1 MPQKTNYY
9 EQVLGSFCVE
19 PNSTFCGRLHF
30 TQKTL
35 TKFQL
40 WKRGKGWESYSWWFF
55 APHLKNMLVKSGSFS
70 QIRGKNQKCLKPPP
84 SSTWN
89 AKCPICLG
97 NFTPKTRNYC
107 LKNRVLGFPGRYDS
121 TFRLPWLNTGLSKH
135 TQPGPHEAPHQHLE
149 HPLKTGDW
157 HADAF
162 LVLPKTSFF
171 PQKKNVLKS
180 WDNLKIYGSWKSK
193 R

>member
-1 MPQKTNYY
+1 M
-9 EQVLGSFCVE
+9 VFCPPSE
-19 PNSTFCGRLHF
+19 EYAR
-30 TQKTL
+30 Q
-35 TKFQL
+35 
-40 WKRGKGWESYSWWFF
+40 
-55 APHLKNMLVKSGSFS
+55 SGSFS

-89 AKCPICLG
+89 AKCPIFLG

-121 TFRLPWLNTGLSKH
+121 TFRLPWLNTGKTKN

-162 LVLPKTSFF
+162 LVLPKALFF
-171 PQKKNVLKS
+171 PQKKVCFETT
-180 WDNLKIYGSWKSK
+180 WKSMGPGSPK
-193 R
+193 LEAWMMLLLLLLSLLLLAQNIFCVQVHTINNSKGTILGGSSHLVTG